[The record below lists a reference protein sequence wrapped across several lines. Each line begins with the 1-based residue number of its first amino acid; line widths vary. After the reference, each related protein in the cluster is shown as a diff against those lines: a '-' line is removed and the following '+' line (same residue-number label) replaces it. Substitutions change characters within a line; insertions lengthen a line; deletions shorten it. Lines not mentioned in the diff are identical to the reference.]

1 MIKSRFA
8 SRFVLVFT
16 FMLLAAFSAVAQDAS
31 TFITTAHTEVKSIS
45 ALVVNIVCIIMGIIG
60 VVMLATNLAKYF
72 KGDPSS
78 NDALMKIGG
87 GMLIAIIIL
96 QVIRITLLTV

>member
-1 MIKSRFA
+1 MRRVAALLLVMAA
-8 SRFVLVFT
+8 SSSV
-16 FMLLAAFSAVAQDAS
+16 AFAQDAS
-31 TFITTAHTEVKSIS
+31 SFLTQAHGEVSGIS
-45 ALVVNIVCIIMGIIG
+45 ALIVNIVCVIMGIIG

-96 QVIRITLLTV
+96 QVIRMTLLTV